1 MKKNIEIND
10 EPTGAPMMPKQTKN
24 RRDSEQTKNQREAK
38 QTKNRRDANQKKGGR
53 RKIPLSWTCNGCN
66 RTLFF

>member
-1 MKKNIEIND
+1 
-10 EPTGAPMMPKQTKN
+10 MMPKQTKN

-53 RKIPLSWTCNGCN
+53 RKIPLSWTCNGCK
-66 RTLFF
+66 RKLFF